1 VIESSFIQINN
12 ISKNAMNISTA
23 EKLSGLSCKTIR
35 DYEVAGLIQPLRKHN
50 GYRSY
55 SEADIATLCFIKHA
69 REVDFSLAQ
78 IAELLALRNNPQRA
92 SADVKT
98 LVGEHIQ
105 RLNQKI
111 MDLNNMKNTLE
122 SWYNLC
128 GGNTSP
134 QCAIIDGLNKHGHTN
149 SRH

>member
-1 VIESSFIQINN
+1 
-12 ISKNAMNISTA
+12 MNISTA
-23 EKLSGLSCKTIR
+23 EKLSGLSSKTIR
-35 DYEVAGLIQPLRKHN
+35 DYEAAGLVRPLRQRN

-92 SADVKT
+92 SADVKV

-111 MDLNNMKNTLE
+111 TDLSSMKDTLE
-122 SWYNLC
+122 NWYNCC
-128 GGNTSP
+128 GGNASP
-134 QCAIIDGLNKHGHTN
+134 HCAIIDGLNKHGCAR
-149 SRH
+149 SSD

>member
-1 VIESSFIQINN
+1 M
-12 ISKNAMNISTA
+12 KISTA

-35 DYEVAGLIQPLRKHN
+35 DYEAAGLIRPLRQRN

-92 SADVKT
+92 SANVKA
-98 LVGEHIQ
+98 LVGKHIQ

-111 MDLNNMKNTLE
+111 TDLNSMKDTLE
-122 SWYNLC
+122 NWYKRC
-128 GGNTSP
+128 GGNDSP
-134 QCAIIDGLNKHGHTN
+134 NCAIIDGLNKYGRAN
-149 SRH
+149 SND

>member
-1 VIESSFIQINN
+1 
-12 ISKNAMNISTA
+12 MNISTA
-23 EKLSGLSCKTIR
+23 EKLSGLSSKTIR
-35 DYEVAGLIQPLRKHN
+35 DYEAAGLVRPLRQHN

-78 IAELLALRNNPQRA
+78 IAELLALGNNPQRA
-92 SADVKT
+92 SADVKA

-111 MDLNNMKNTLE
+111 TDLSSMKDTLE
-122 SWYNLC
+122 NWYKGC
-128 GGNTSP
+128 GGNASP
-134 QCAIIDGLNKHGHTN
+134 HCAIIDGLNKHGCAS
-149 SRH
+149 SRD

>member
-1 VIESSFIQINN
+1 
-12 ISKNAMNISTA
+12 
-23 EKLSGLSCKTIR
+23 
-35 DYEVAGLIQPLRKHN
+35 
-50 GYRSY
+50 
-55 SEADIATLCFIKHA
+55 
-69 REVDFSLAQ
+69 VDFSLAQ

-98 LVGEHIQ
+98 LVDEHIQ

-134 QCAIIDGLNKHGHTN
+134 QCAIIDGLDKHGHTN

>member
-1 VIESSFIQINN
+1 M
-12 ISKNAMNISTA
+12 KISTA
-23 EKLSGLSCKTIR
+23 EKLSGLSSKTIR
-35 DYEVAGLIQPLRKHN
+35 DYEAAGLIRPLRQRN

-78 IAELLALRNNPQRA
+78 IAQLLALRNNPQRA
-92 SADVKT
+92 SANVKA

-111 MDLNNMKNTLE
+111 TDLNSMKDTLE
-122 SWYNLC
+122 NWYKRC
-128 GGNTSP
+128 GGNDSP
-134 QCAIIDGLNKHGHTN
+134 NCAIIDGLNKHGCAN
-149 SRH
+149 SND

>member
-50 GYRSY
+50 GYRCY

-69 REVDFSLAQ
+69 
-78 IAELLALRNNPQRA
+78 
-92 SADVKT
+92 
-98 LVGEHIQ
+98 
-105 RLNQKI
+105 
-111 MDLNNMKNTLE
+111 
-122 SWYNLC
+122 
-128 GGNTSP
+128 
-134 QCAIIDGLNKHGHTN
+134 
-149 SRH
+149 

>member
-1 VIESSFIQINN
+1 
-12 ISKNAMNISTA
+12 MNIGTA

-35 DYEVAGLIQPLRKHN
+35 DYEAAGLIRPLRQSN

-78 IAELLALRNNPQRA
+78 IAELLALRNNPQRV
-92 SADVKT
+92 SADVKA

-111 MDLNNMKNTLE
+111 TDLNSMKDTLE
-122 SWYNLC
+122 NWYKHC
-128 GGNTSP
+128 GGNASP
-134 QCAIIDGLNKHGHTN
+134 QCAIIDGLNKHGCAN
-149 SRH
+149 SRD